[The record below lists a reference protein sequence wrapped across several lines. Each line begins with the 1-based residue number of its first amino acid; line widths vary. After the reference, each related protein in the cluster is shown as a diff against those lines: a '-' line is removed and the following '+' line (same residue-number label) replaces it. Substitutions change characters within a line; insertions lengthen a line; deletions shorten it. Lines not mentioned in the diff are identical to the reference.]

1 MSIKVE
7 INDYGNSYVI
17 ERNGFCAT
25 IKRVEAESLCRDLA
39 DALGWDKLDELR
51 AERDSALAAANHN
64 LSCTAK
70 AVAELEEAKGLLR
83 ERPKFFVNG
92 FHEECVSHGYAKW
105 DAKAMALLA
114 GAGAKPSEVCPKH
127 PDRRVLPGE
136 RCFDCVTDE
145 RAGDTKQCEHC
156 RGEGYS
162 ECQCLPADESAGVDT
177 EPYAFLAGHDYP
189 ITALPVG
196 SRFTCGPVTT
206 TILGVCADG
215 CVKVDHDGEDGH
227 FNKDALVR
235 FIGTAP
241 PVAKQA
247 EGRPSDAERQQVVDT
262 LVANFSSLAEPVR
275 KLLAYTKRLEK
286 KLELAD
292 WTLTPTG
299 AAHLKALEERAEAA
313 EAYGDMCDGRLE
325 VLEAQLSERDSGG
338 ERRTRWV
345 VEREISPGCWDED
358 YPEDTQDALLA
369 EVANYARYYPALK
382 PRRAVKVTELRE
394 VLPGQPL
401 SAAAVDGGDMSAED
415 CDICGNTIPFCDDYI
430 HEVYTRAWDAG
441 LAHGTTVGRGDER
454 ARVIAI
460 LKETMRAGMRTKFLL
475 QVMRHL
481 IEKVTGDVT
490 PAPEG
495 GERK

>member
-70 AVAELEEAKGLLR
+70 AVAELEEAKRRVGDLERCLLDAP
-83 ERPKFFVNG
+83 ENYDVHDCNKSDV
-92 FHEECVSHGYAKW
+92 YATTYACTPTYSKW
-105 DAKAMALLA
+105 LVRRALLLA

-275 KLLAYTKRLEK
+275 KLLAYTKRLEEELTDVRGDYE
-286 KLELAD
+286 LEVQVKRQSEAESR
-292 WTLTPTG
+292 G
-299 AAHLKALEERAEAA
+299 HCERAEAA
-313 EAYGDMCDGRLE
+313 ERNYKDLE
-325 VLEAQLSERDSGG
+325 LGAQVCREKLERRIKELEDEADKWHARARDLADAERDSGG
-338 ERRTRWV
+338 ERRTYYLATSNVGFPRGTRNN
-345 VEREISPGCWDED
+345 EEHARRDFPGD
-358 YPEDTQDALLA
+358 
-369 EVANYARYYPALK
+369 RI
-382 PRRAVKVTELRE
+382 VKVTELR
-394 VLPGQPL
+394 QPL
-401 SAAAVDGGDMSAED
+401 SAAAV
-415 CDICGNTIPFCDDYI
+415 
-430 HEVYTRAWDAG
+430 EV
-441 LAHGTTVGRGDER
+441 GDE
-454 ARVIAI
+454 
-460 LKETMRAGMRTKFLL
+460 
-475 QVMRHL
+475 
-481 IEKVTGDVT
+481 
-490 PAPEG
+490 
-495 GERK
+495 